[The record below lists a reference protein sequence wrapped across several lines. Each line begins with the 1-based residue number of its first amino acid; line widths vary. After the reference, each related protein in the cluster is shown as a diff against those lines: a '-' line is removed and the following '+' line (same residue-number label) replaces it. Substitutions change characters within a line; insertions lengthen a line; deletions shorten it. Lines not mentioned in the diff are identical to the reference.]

1 MRIRERETDERLMCA
16 VCSSIGVGLYPADYV
31 IEVDGP
37 NGVLLIPLSICK
49 KHLDELGGLLH
60 ERPIP
65 LSVRVI
71 HAYAS

>member
-1 MRIRERETDERLMCA
+1 MRIRERKTGERLMCA
-16 VCSSIGVGLYPADYV
+16 ICSSTGVGLHPADYAL
-31 IEVDGP
+31 EVDSL
-37 NGVLLIPLSICK
+37 NGVLLIPLSTCK

-65 LSVRVI
+65 LSVRV